1 MVGGRLTDMKD
12 QVCGPQQG
20 GQLSAEYIDM
30 MSLPPLWR
38 LVQPIWRLLPP
49 LASQCAVCHSWP
61 ARRVCK
67 SCVARFAQAIPR
79 CRTCALAVIGAP
91 GQCAGCVRQPPPLD
105 AAFAAVS
112 YGFPWSELIA
122 HYKFG
127 TDAAWAAVFG
137 ELLLQTPDLSAHLA
151 GLQPADWLL
160 PMPLSARRLQ
170 SRGYNQAWQLAKALG
185 QQSGTAAR
193 CDATLLLRIKDT
205 QPQTR
210 LDRQARLQNVQ
221 GAFVVDPLRLAGLK
235 GRQVVLIDDVM
246 TSGASLFAAAQAL
259 RAAGAAS
266 VTGVVF
272 ARTE

>member
-1 MVGGRLTDMKD
+1 LTDMRD
-12 QVCGPQQG
+12 QACGPQQG
-20 GQLSAEYIDM
+20 EQLSAEYIDM
-30 MSLPPLWR
+30 MSLQPLWR
-38 LVQPIWRLLPP
+38 LIQPAWRLLPP

-61 ARRVCK
+61 ARRVCRL
-67 SCVARFAQAIPR
+67 CTARFAQTLPR
-79 CRTCALAVIGAP
+79 CRTCALAVIGALD
-91 GQCAGCVRQPPPLD
+91 QCAACVRQPPPLD

-122 HYKFG
+122 RYKFG
-127 TDAAWAAVFG
+127 TDPAWAAVFG
-137 ELLLQTPDLSAHLA
+137 ELLLQTPDLSAHLG
-151 GLQPADWLL
+151 GLQPDDWLL

-170 SRGYNQAWQLAKALG
+170 SRGYNQAWQLTQALG
-185 QQSGTAAR
+185 VLSRTPAR

-205 QPQTR
+205 PPQTR

-221 GAFVVDPLRLAGLK
+221 GAFVVAPLRLAGLEGK
-235 GRQVVLIDDVM
+235 QVVLIDDVM

-259 RAAGAAS
+259 RDAGAAG